1 MNLRPWQPP
10 MVEHI
15 RNNPRCAVFAGMGS
29 GKTLATAVA
38 LRDVDLFDDAP
49 VLVLA
54 PKRVANKTW
63 PDELK
68 AWKEFKHLEVSTII
82 GTETERF
89 KALKADAQFFTMN
102 YENLP
107 WLVKHLGASKW
118 PFKTI
123 VADEST
129 KLKSYRTK
137 QGGQRA
143 QALGRVAWLPIVE
156 RFIELTGTPSPNG
169 LIDLWGQL
177 WFLDRGERLGKSF
190 AAFEERWFQK
200 PTRNSTFTSSRP
212 VSWAQDQ
219 IQDRIRDLCLTV
231 NPVDYMPAGTIP
243 EPIHNVIEVELPKK
257 ARGMYREMEREM
269 FLQIREHE
277 IEAVHAASRTIKC
290 LQLANGAIYLNEART
305 LWEPIH
311 DAKLEALDDII
322 EEASGTPVLVAY
334 HFKTDLERLRRHL
347 PHFAVFD
354 DDPKTEDRWNEGRYP
369 GMFIHPASGGHGS
382 NLQWGGNIIA
392 FYGLWW
398 DLEQRLQVIERVG
411 PLRQFQAGLNRTT
424 FIHDIVAKDTVD
436 EDVLLRHA
444 SKRSV
449 QDILLE
455 SMKRKL

>member
-1 MNLRPWQPP
+1 MIGH
-10 MVEHI
+10 MAEH
-15 RNNPRCAVFAGMGS
+15 PRCAVFSGMGS
-29 GKTLATAVA
+29 GKTLATACA
-38 LRDVDLFDDAP
+38 LRNVDLFDDAP

-68 AWKEFKHLEVSTII
+68 RWEEFKHIEVSTVI

-89 KALKADAQFFTMN
+89 AALKKDRQFFTMN

-129 KLKSYRTK
+129 KLKSYRTR

-169 LIDLWGQL
+169 LLDLWGQI
-177 WFLDRGERLGKSF
+177 WFLDRGERLGRSF
-190 AAFEERWFQK
+190 SAYQDRWFQTQTLPSGYPSAPK
-200 PTRNSTFTSSRP
+200 A

-219 IQDRIRDLCLTV
+219 IQDRIRDICLTV
-231 NPVDYMPAGTIP
+231 NPVDYIPPGTVP
-243 EPIHNVIEVELPKK
+243 EPIHNVIKVELPKK

-311 DAKLEALDDII
+311 DAKIEALEDII
-322 EEASGTPVLVAY
+322 EEAAGAPVLVAY
-334 HFKTDLERLRRHL
+334 HFKTDLARLQKAF
-347 PHFAVFD
+347 PHGRVFD
-354 DDPKTEDRWNEGRYP
+354 DKPSTEDAWNEGRFP
-369 GMFIHPASGGHGS
+369 LMFIHPASGGHGS

-392 FYGLWW
+392 FFGHWW
-398 DLEQRLQVIERVG
+398 DMEQRLQVIERVG
-411 PLRQFQAGLNRTT
+411 PLRQYQAGLNRTT
-424 FIHDIVAKDTVD
+424 FIHDIVAENTVD

-449 QDILLE
+449 QDILLDA
-455 SMKRKL
+455 MKRHA